1 MANLP
6 FQLHALVQRL
16 ENDQYIGE
24 ALFVPE
30 ISRFGQSALR
40 VRRALAG
47 NARRV
52 LERDAPG
59 ELYRRAS
66 AGAPEVREFTVELP
80 PARELTLWRG
90 PLTLTFHAA
99 CWSHGT
105 TELAFLPAL
114 GIEVIAD
121 NRTELEAR
129 VPREIL
135 LHIQR
140 THLNESWGRLLLVQ
154 RCLELQT
161 FPLPLEPEIQSP
173 KEREVQSAQGS
184 PKSSV
189 LREIGIELASARLDP
204 AFERDEDVRRLAGA
218 LAEPAPESVLLV
230 GPSGVGKTA
239 VFHELVRR
247 RAELHFPVTPFWATS
262 GSRLVAGMSGFGM
275 WQQRCDD
282 LRREAARTR
291 AIIHLGNL
299 VELMEV
305 GKGMMIQQGVA
316 GFLRP
321 FIARG
326 ELQCV
331 VECTPEQL
339 PHIERRDPHLLGAF
353 KRIVIDEP
361 TPQAALSIL
370 LSVAHE
376 LSPDGRDQISMESLE
391 TLDRLHR
398 RYATYSAYP
407 GRPLRFLKNLLTD
420 RAADAHTPTDE
431 AAVYE
436 AFSRETGMPRVLL
449 DTAIALEPTQT
460 QRFFAERVMGQDG
473 ALALVT
479 DLLATI
485 KAGMARP
492 RRPLASYLFA
502 GPTGV
507 GKTETAKALAEYMFH
522 DPRRI
527 TRFDMSEYASAGAV
541 ARLIG
546 GDFGEEGLLTARL
559 REQPFCVLLFDEFE
573 KAHPAFFDL
582 LLQVLGE
589 ARLTDAAGRLADFRN
604 AVVIMTSNLGAESFM
619 QGGLGFAPGNVDA
632 REHFTRALEKFV
644 RPELINRIDRVV
656 PFLPLPPEVVLRIVG
671 RELEQIRR
679 RPGLLATGTALSVD
693 GAVAAHIAQVAYQP
707 AMGARP
713 LKREVAR
720 SLLAPLA
727 EALNTQSTV
736 YALDT
741 HAVMDGAVRV
751 LAKPLDEGDG
761 PRARRSH
768 DHALGALAS
777 EVGALRR
784 KAQKANKSPA
794 LLAVRNAILRLERA
808 LDLEARRMRK
818 KDYKPAAD
826 KSLSELPGLQAI
838 DQAFAE
844 ALEQLNTLEDRLL
857 LGAFGRE
864 PSDEAAL
871 RARARE
877 VATLWEAALRALMRL
892 GLRTADAATM
902 WVYSHNNDL
911 MFDLARAYLA
921 WAQGSDIKCVAYWAA
936 KAHTE
941 QDFSDL
947 RNREQHNEV
956 ARDCLLRELKR
967 NRETLPS
974 LYAPRDSET
983 FLAEPRED
991 RGAIVLSFSGPDVL
1005 LSLRGEQGLHR
1016 FRHDAESEPVNV
1028 DVRVFSEDPFQAEL
1042 PLPRGATEEGDV
1054 RRRYELAQRQA
1065 HDTVLDIIAPW
1076 TGRAL
1081 ELALGRCMDA
1091 TFLRALER
1099 QVGL

>member
-1 MANLP
+1 MAHLP

-59 ELYRRAS
+59 VLYQRAS
-66 AGAPEVREFTVELP
+66 AGAPEIREFSLELP
-80 PARELTLWRG
+80 PAREFALWRE

-99 CWSHGT
+99 CWTHGA

-114 GIEVIAD
+114 GIEVIAE
-121 NRTELEAR
+121 NRAELEAR

-135 LHIQR
+135 QHILR
-140 THLNESWGRLLLVQ
+140 THLNESWVRLLTVQ

-161 FPLPLEPEIQSP
+161 YPLALEPEILSP
-173 KEREVQSAQGS
+173 KERDVQSAQGS
-184 PKSSV
+184 PKQSV
-189 LREIGIELASARLDP
+189 LREIGRELGNTRLDP

-218 LAEPAPESVLLV
+218 LAEPVPESVLLV

-247 RAELHFPVTPFWATS
+247 RADLYFPVTPFWATS

-282 LRREAARTR
+282 LRREASRTR
-291 AIIHLGNL
+291 AILHLGNL

-376 LSPDGRDQISMESLE
+376 LSPDGRDHISMEALE
-391 TLDRLHR
+391 ALDRLHR

-420 RAADAHTPTDE
+420 RAMHTETPADE

-436 AFSRETGMPRVLL
+436 TFSRETGMPRMLL
-449 DTAIALEPTQT
+449 DTSIALDPAQT
-460 QRFFAERVMGQDG
+460 LGFFTDRVMGQDG

-485 KAGMARP
+485 KAGMARR
-492 RRPLASYLFA
+492 RRPLASYLFV

-507 GKTETAKALAEYMFH
+507 GKTETAKALAEFMFH

-546 GDFGEEGLLTARL
+546 GNFGEEGLLTARL

-619 QGGLGFAPGNVDA
+619 QGSLGFTPGNVDA

-656 PFLPLPPEVVLRIVG
+656 PFLPLSPEVVLRIVG

-679 RPGLLATGTALSVD
+679 RPGLLATGTVLTVD
-693 GAVAAHIAQVAYQP
+693 DAVAAHIAQVAYQP

-736 YALDT
+736 YALET

-751 LAKPLDEGDG
+751 QSKPLDAGDG
-761 PRARRSH
+761 PRARAGH
-768 DHALGALAS
+768 DRALGALAG
-777 EVGALRR
+777 EVGTLRR

-794 LLAVRNAILRLERA
+794 LLAVRNAIFRLERA
-808 LDLEARRMRK
+808 LELEARRMRK
-818 KDYKPAAD
+818 KDYKPPGD
-826 KSLSELPGLQAI
+826 KGASELPGLVATEQSFVTALA
-838 DQAFAE
+838 QLN
-844 ALEQLNTLEDRLL
+844 ALEDSLL
-857 LGAFGRE
+857 LGAFGRV
-864 PSDEAAL
+864 PADEGAL
-871 RARARE
+871 RVRFRE
-877 VATLWEAALRALMRL
+877 VSNLWETALRALMRM
-892 GLRTADAATM
+892 GLRSADSATV

-911 MFDLARAYLA
+911 MFDLARAYFA
-921 WAQGSDIKCVAYWAA
+921 WALAGDARCGVYWAA

-941 QDFSDL
+941 QDFKDL
-947 RNREQHNEV
+947 RNREQHDEV
-956 ARDCLLRELKR
+956 AGECLLREITR
-967 NRETLPS
+967 DREKLPS
-974 LYAPRDSET
+974 LYAPRDAGA

-991 RGAIVLSFSGPDVL
+991 RGAIVLSLSGPDVL
-1005 LSLRGEQGLHR
+1005 LSIRGEQGLHR

-1028 DVRVFSEDPFQAEL
+1028 DVRVFNEDPCQAEL
-1042 PLPRGATEEGDV
+1042 PLPRGATDEGDV

-1065 HDTVLDIIAPW
+1065 HDAVLDIIAPW

-1081 ELALGRCMDA
+1081 ELALQRCIDA
-1091 TFLRALER
+1091 TFLRALEG